1 VQWHDALIK
10 TKSAPA
16 GNTGA
21 RDLRARPTPW
31 KDSHMSTTTPNTPSY
46 QAPSTHR
53 RRFQHQETLPADS
66 PERIARRVRHI
77 RILRTVGIV
86 ARTKC
91 NCAQAPEEI
100 LDAAV
105 RMTGSACG
113 KGGHYPHIPELAKFL
128 TSLPPPVRRHQDDRT
143 CNECSM
149 MR

>member
-21 RDLRARPTPW
+21 RHLRARPTPW

-46 QAPSTHR
+46 QAPSTLR

-91 NCAQAPEEI
+91 NCAQALEEI

-128 TSLPPPVRRHQDDRT
+128 TSLPPPLSNVVALR
-143 CNECSM
+143 
-149 MR
+149 